1 MSSILLLMTTD
12 QMSTHSRSSQDAT
25 HVEGVRSVCKVEVLL
40 MLMVTPHAVPAG
52 KPQRRW
58 HAETVAATQGGGS
71 VELPSDNEAE
81 LERQH
86 EELLQQ
92 VLFAPVSADKTAP
105 MAQTSNNMDAP
116 GEH

>member
-1 MSSILLLMTTD
+1 MTTD

-25 HVEGVRSVCKVEVLL
+25 HVEGVRSFCKIEVLP

-52 KPQRRW
+52 KPQRRR
-58 HAETVAATQGGGS
+58 HARIVAATQGGGS
-71 VELPSDNEAE
+71 VGSPSDDEAE

-92 VLFAPVSADKTAP
+92 VPFCTC
-105 MAQTSNNMDAP
+105 TN
-116 GEH
+116 